1 MPSTCSTAPLIVPP
15 VNSRVPT
22 PPMIVGGTP
31 PLGPVNTRDI
41 HASVRFFT
49 FDVSICLRLLYRRLV

>member
-1 MPSTCSTAPLIVPP
+1 MVPP

-31 PLGPVNTRDI
+31 PRGPVRTFVI

-49 FDVSICLRLLYRRLV
+49 FDVLISLSVLYRRLV